1 MSNTHHYS
9 KSDIENT
16 FQHFDK
22 DGSGYIDENELYE
35 AMKKLKNNITRE
47 QVNKIV
53 NKLDA
58 DQSGKISIEEFTKL
72 MS

>member
-1 MSNTHHYS
+1 
-9 KSDIENT
+9 
-16 FQHFDK
+16 
-22 DGSGYIDENELYE
+22 
-35 AMKKLKNNITRE
+35 MKKLKNNITRE